1 MINVF
6 PKEKIK
12 KIRIITTKQQH
23 VGVFSPL
30 IPFASCTLVVEDR
43 WWLDICE
50 RTRLSML
57 RVQMLPGYALK

>member
-30 IPFASCTLVVEDR
+30 IPFASCMFVFEDR

>member
-43 WWLDICE
+43 
-50 RTRLSML
+50 
-57 RVQMLPGYALK
+57 